1 MASTKRGSIFLL
13 TLTLMTMVFIL
24 AFAFTFF
31 TGSEDYSAAMSY
43 ESEVAFNLAESAIE
57 EFVARLKCSLNHDDS
72 NNKLYKVLR
81 AYDLD
86 VSKEIPIDQQQMV
99 NLTSITREV
108 AQEVYGYQFGRGLSD
123 SKDFIVEANLKLDH
137 INAVEATSGETV
149 LYKIKK
155 DTKEK
160 QGNLTVTA
168 TVNYKGHEAKVS
180 LTFLI
185 RVVKTFVPPFN
196 YFTFFV
202 RDASVVGGSDFNV
215 YGSTK
220 CGINKYG
227 LRLDNGWK
235 FINPDFDPTNPE
247 FYKGTHGWED
257 MLSRIGE
264 EACTPPGRV
273 FLGQDLDTMNT
284 SGGQSSVIIRSTN
297 GQKLLFENDIDTNE
311 FQYRVSR
318 MNGQENPYLLFDVP
332 WTGMKDYVKKFM
344 ELQGQEKTTK
354 RGTIL
359 SLGGLL
365 VGWNNKNKLRI
376 FNVGSDIVLNEGFDG
391 GTPPS
396 FYNCFHS
403 YVVYTQKMIDAIGDE
418 TEKELMKRF
427 VPEVSYSG
435 FHPFGTATVPD
446 DDKADYLQPADFY
459 KLSPT
464 LIYGPAQR
472 QYFRAVEFKIN
483 NDDKKVIQLPY
494 VSDEAFDML
503 IDPTSGKQLK
513 EDDKLTASQAKLLF
527 DLAGVDKRTY
537 EPILNLW
544 EDKDFP
550 KELHEFEKYKNF
562 MSDSGSEL
570 YNKGLANFLD
580 KIKKDGIEE
589 HNKKGYEGVLKDF
602 MNGYLESYPY
612 PYGSIPEGMNTII
625 SQCPVR
631 EYYEGPISYAMPN
644 AYATYLYDFYFIP
657 RCTED
662 FFRGRTTVAI
672 GGKQYDRFVY
682 KYIDNPQTYG
692 LDNGNHT
699 MELNGILALNDSD
712 PLLLDRLKYRGNGI
726 IYSSPMMGGGKVVI
740 NGDLLCEDTDVN
752 TFDTEYSKN
761 MLTIIAPQIYIDTS
775 KASGNRCYIEANLIS
790 TSEPLIASGTKP
802 ITVKGTVVTP
812 YFNLKYHF
820 PNLKGL
826 TGENEN
832 APVKKT
838 ADELENVIIYNPMNG
853 IWRNEKPD
861 LLDQMYV
868 AKIVT
873 GGVGKFE
880 WKFER

>member
-1 MASTKRGSIFLL
+1 MTSTKRGSIFLL

-86 VSKEIPIDQQQMV
+86 VSKEIPIDQQHMV

-108 AQEVYGYQFGRGLSD
+108 AQEVYGYQFGRGLAD
-123 SKDFIVEANLKLDH
+123 SKDFVVEAVLKLDH
-137 INAVEATSGETV
+137 INPVEATSGETT
-149 LYKIKK
+149 LYKLKK

-168 TVNYKGHEAKVS
+168 TINYKGHEAKVS

-202 RDASVVGGSDFNV
+202 RDASVVGGSDFNTYSTN
-215 YGSTK
+215 YGV
-220 CGINKYG
+220 NKYG

-235 FINPDFDPTNPE
+235 FINPEFDPTNPE
-247 FYKGTHGWED
+247 FFKGTHGWED

-273 FLGQDLDTMNT
+273 YLGQDLNTMAN
-284 SGGQSSVIIRSTN
+284 SGGMSSVVIRSTN
-297 GQKLLFENDIDTNE
+297 GQKRLFEQDIDPNE
-311 FQYRVSR
+311 FRYRLSR

-332 WTGMKDYVKKFM
+332 WTGMKDYVKNYM
-344 ELQGQEKTTK
+344 ELQGQEKTKEGNNFITK
-354 RGTIL
+354 L
-359 SLGGLL
+359 F
-365 VGWNNKNKLRI
+365 VGWDNKDKLRV
-376 FNVGSDIVLNEGFDG
+376 FNVGSDLWLDESLNPQRGDEIS
-391 GTPPS
+391 P
-396 FYNCFHS
+396 FYSCFHS
-403 YVVYTQKMIDAIGDE
+403 YVTHTQKMVDSTSDP
-418 TEKELMKRF
+418 TEQELMRRF
-427 VPEVSYSG
+427 LPNVALSG
-435 FHPFGTATVPD
+435 FHPFGTAIVPD
-446 DDKADYLQPADFY
+446 GDRIEPLKEADFS

-464 LIYGPAQR
+464 LIYGPVQR
-472 QYFRAVEFKIN
+472 QYFRAVELRLD
-483 NDDKKVIQLPY
+483 NDAKKTIQLPY
-494 VSDEAFDML
+494 VSDDAFDML
-503 IDPTSGKQLK
+503 IDPNTGKK
-513 EDDKLTASQAKLLF
+513 PKDEDKLTASQAQMLF
-527 DLAGVDKRTY
+527 DLAGVDKRTSQ
-537 EPILNLW
+537 PILALW
-544 EDKDFP
+544 ETDYYP
-550 KELHEFEKYKNF
+550 KNLREFSKYKNF

-580 KIKKDGIEE
+580 KIKKDGIDE
-589 HNKKGYEGVLKDF
+589 HKKKGYDGVLKDY

-625 SQCPVR
+625 SKCPVR
-631 EYYEGPISYAMPN
+631 EYYEGPLAYAMPD
-644 AYATYLYDFYFIP
+644 AYSTYLYDFYFIP

-662 FFRGRTTVAI
+662 FFRGRKTVAI
-672 GGKQYDRFVY
+672 GGNQFDRFVY
-682 KYIDNPQTYG
+682 KYIDNPQTYAM
-692 LDNGNHT
+692 DNGNHT
-699 MELNGILALNDSD
+699 LELNGILALNDSD

-740 NGDLLCEDTDVN
+740 TGDLLSEDTDIN
-752 TFDTEYSKN
+752 TFDTAYSHN
-761 MLTIIAPQIYIDTS
+761 MLTIIAPQIFIDTS
-775 KASGNRCYIEANLIS
+775 KSTGNRCYIEANLIS
-790 TSEPLIASGTKP
+790 TSEPLIATGTNP
-802 ITVKGTVVTP
+802 ITIKGTVCTP
-812 YFNLKYHF
+812 YFNMKDHF
-820 PNLKGL
+820 PNLRGK

-832 APVKKT
+832 APIRKT
-838 ADELENVIIYNPMNG
+838 QEELENVIIYNPMNG
-853 IWRNEKPD
+853 IWRNEKPE
-861 LLDQMYV
+861 LLDQLYV